1 MSLSSLVEGDEGCI
15 GPSGKLLCSWKPQKI
30 MQHIHGDIP
39 LLFDFRTNPIVLL
52 LLPKSS
58 TSGWTV
64 STEFFSK
71 KNILAIAENTWW
83 AFLSQ
88 F

>member
-1 MSLSSLVEGDEGCI
+1 MKAASAQVVSCCVYEN
-15 GPSGKLLCSWKPQKI
+15 PQKI

>member
-1 MSLSSLVEGDEGCI
+1 MKAASAQVVSCCVYEN
-15 GPSGKLLCSWKPQKI
+15 PQKI

-39 LLFDFRTNPIVLL
+39 LLFDFRTNPIVVHL

-58 TSGWTV
+58 TSSWTV